1 MESVGDPEWE
11 DIGEATAT
19 ENDDD
24 EDDDFEDDDD
34 ADDAGQAA
42 PLDDLTELI
51 LALKCRA

>member
-1 MESVGDPEWE
+1 MESGADPEWE
-11 DIGEATAT
+11 DVGEATAT

-24 EDDDFEDDDD
+24 DDDDDDDD
-34 ADDAGQAA
+34 AGDAA